1 MHRGSGERYDGVKG
15 SSRMNVW
22 QLLVPPQ
29 SARVSLALVV
39 LRIVVGASFVFHGAP
54 KLAHPMSWDTGHGPL
69 PGVPAWLQ
77 FVVVAAEVIGGWCV
91 IFGFLTPLFAF
102 LQTCDMIVV
111 VFVVEI
117 LRRGL
122 PYVGPAGR
130 SYEVEAHLLAGA
142 LAILLCGPGT
152 FSIDALL
159 KKLIDRGNARRSGS
173 VNL

>member
-1 MHRGSGERYDGVKG
+1 
-15 SSRMNVW
+15 MNVW
-22 QLLVPPQ
+22 QLLIPPA
-29 SARVSLALVV
+29 SARVSIALLL
-39 LRIVVGASFVFHGAP
+39 LRIVVGASFIFHGAP

-77 FVVVAAEVIGGWCV
+77 LIIVIAEVIGGWCL

-117 LRRGL
+117 MGRSL

-130 SYEVEAHLLAGA
+130 SYEIEAHLLVGA

-152 FSIDALL
+152 FSVDALL
-159 KKLIDRGNARRSGS
+159 KRFMQRGSARLSGS
-173 VNL
+173 ARI